1 MDLITIVLIVTP
13 IVLGVILLVIG
24 VIFFTVVIP
33 PTRQKLA
40 ERRAAE
46 VNAVRANRSAVSSEV
61 QDPAELD

>member
-40 ERRAAE
+40 ERRAADAAE
-46 VNAVRANRSAVSSEV
+46 REASESSDE
-61 QDPAELD
+61 

>member
-40 ERRAAE
+40 EKLAERRKAE
-46 VNAVRANRSAVSSEV
+46 AHVNEETGREK
-61 QDPAELD
+61 PAG

>member
-46 VNAVRANRSAVSSEV
+46 ASASDAKNGSD
-61 QDPAELD
+61 Q

>member
-33 PTRQKLA
+33 PTKQKLA
-40 ERRAAE
+40 ERRAVEAAE
-46 VNAVRANRSAVSSEV
+46 RAGLAAE
-61 QDPAELD
+61 DPTP

>member
-33 PTRQKLA
+33 PTRKKLA
-40 ERRAAE
+40 ERREGDRKASTDGDA
-46 VNAVRANRSAVSSEV
+46 
-61 QDPAELD
+61 

>member
-1 MDLITIVLIVTP
+1 MDLITLVLIVTP

-40 ERRAAE
+40 ERRATE
-46 VNAVRANRSAVSSEV
+46 REQSVE
-61 QDPAELD
+61 QPED